1 MEFEFSEK
9 VQALRT
15 RVQAFMD
22 EHVHPNEATYNAQM
36 ARRARP
42 LAAGPDRRDA

>member
-9 VQALRT
+9 VQGLKRM

-22 EHVHPNEATYNAQM
+22 AHVHPNEATYN
-36 ARRARP
+36 
-42 LAAGPDRRDA
+42 GTD